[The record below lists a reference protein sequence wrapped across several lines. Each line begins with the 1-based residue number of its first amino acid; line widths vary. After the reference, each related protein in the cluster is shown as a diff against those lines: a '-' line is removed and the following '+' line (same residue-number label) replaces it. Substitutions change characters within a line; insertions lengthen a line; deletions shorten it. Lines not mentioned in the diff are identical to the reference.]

1 MKHSKQAAALLAAL
15 TVSVAL
21 AACGGDGE
29 SSGGEGGEAVSGRF
43 EPVAGVA
50 AEYRG
55 VAGEASLERADG
67 KTTVSLDV
75 TGLEPK
81 TAYVAHLHTQ
91 GCEQSDPGGPHFQFE
106 PGAGEEP
113 PNEIH
118 LEFSADAAGAGEAS
132 TTSKR
137 EVPPGEA
144 GSVVLHE
151 AGEDHAHTTAGA
163 PSAGAAL
170 LVHSGHD
177 HPEAESE
184 GGGGKEAAAPPKIA
198 CAELEGSPGATAAA
212 PTVVVR
218 NGEPVG
224 GVQELEFSAGER
236 IRFSVESDVADEI
249 HVHGYDLAQNVPAG
263 GEVSFDFPA
272 DIEGIFEVELEGRG
286 EQIAELRVNP

>member
-236 IRFSVESDVADEI
+236 IRFSVDGGISLQLHSGGSGDMKFREI
-249 HVHGYDLAQNVPAG
+249 WVRDLTQ
-263 GEVSFDFPA
+263 
-272 DIEGIFEVELEGRG
+272 R
-286 EQIAELRVNP
+286 